1 MKLCFLANANSIH
14 SFKWIKYFADKGY
27 EIHWVSL
34 TPNQVGE
41 IKGVKFYRLKE
52 FGPKS
57 FDILF
62 NVIPARKLIKK
73 INPDILHAHYAGVNG
88 VLGALSGFHPYIL
101 TAWGSDIL
109 IAPKSRVV
117 RSLIRFALSKADLI
131 TCDAEHMKKAMVKLG
146 VDPSKIE
153 IIHFGIDIKKFAP
166 GPEDQDVVRRL
177 GTKDA
182 PVVIS
187 LRSLDPLH
195 DIETL
200 VRAVPLVLKKVP
212 KAIFVIA
219 GKGHEEENLK
229 NLADNLGVSQSI
241 RFIGWVSQDEIP
253 YYLRAADV
261 FVSTA
266 LSDAGVFGGSIAEA
280 MACGLPVVVTN
291 IGENENWI
299 QDGGAGYL
307 FPIKSPDI
315 LAKRITDLL
324 KNQQIRKK
332 FGERGRVIVE
342 KEGNYYR
349 EMEKM
354 QRLYDE
360 VIIKKKY

>member
-1 MKLCFLANANSIH
+1 MKLCFLAGTDSIH
-14 SFKWIKYFADKGY
+14 SQRWIKYFADRGH
-27 EIHWVSL
+27 EIHWISL
-34 TPNQVGE
+34 TPESGTD
-41 IKGVKFYRLKE
+41 IKNIKLYRLKKTSSKLLNL
-52 FGPKS
+52 P
-57 FDILF
+57 
-62 NVIPARKLIKK
+62 NVIQVKKLIKK
-73 INPDILHAHYAGVNG
+73 INPDILHAHYAKKNG
-88 VLGALSGFHPYIL
+88 IIGALSGFHPFLI
-101 TAWGSDIL
+101 TTWGSDVL
-109 IAPKSRVV
+109 IAPKKSKILKWLVK
-117 RSLIRFALSKADLI
+117 FALNKADLI
-131 TCDAEHMKKAMVKLG
+131 TCDAEHMKRAMVKLG
-146 VDPSKIE
+146 ADPSKIE
-153 IIHFGIDIKKFAP
+153 IVHFGTDTKKFVP
-166 GPEDQDVVRRL
+166 GPKDQDVVQKL
-177 GTKDA
+177 GAEDA
-182 PVVIS
+182 PIVIS
-187 LRSLDPLH
+187 SRSLDPVY

-212 KAIFVIA
+212 KAIFAIA
-219 GKGHEEENLK
+219 GKGSEEENLK
-229 NLADNLGVSQSI
+229 NLADDLGVSQSI
-241 RFIGWVSQDEIP
+241 RFIGWVSQDETLH
-253 YYLRAADV
+253 YLRVADV

-342 KEGNYYR
+342 KEGNYYK

-360 VIIKKKY
+360 VIMEKEY